1 MSNSIHNSPR
11 VSPVSSAPEGASN
24 DIAVTSGYGGRDGEG
39 FSASEKRRIWLYKAM
54 PEEGLEPPTRGL

>member
-11 VSPVSSAPEGASN
+11 VSPFSRALEGASN
-24 DIAVTSGYGGRDGEG
+24 DVAVTSCYGGRYGEG
-39 FSASEKRRIWLYKAM
+39 FSASEKPSHLALQAM